1 MAFAVNTPAG
11 QVRLEDL
18 PLEVLE
24 DVEAQTGQDW
34 PTMIFAPASSAKVA
48 NALYKA
54 VCAHRGCEPEQLTP
68 KSLLNGLY
76 EKVDDDV
83 PTLFEDGIPKAADEE
98 PTPGSS
104 GAPDGSD
111 GPQT

>member
-24 DVEAQTGQDW
+24 AVEVQTGQEW

-54 VCAHRGCEPEQLTP
+54 VCVHKGCEPEQLTP

-83 PTLFEDGIPKAADEE
+83 PTLFEDGIPKAEDEE
-98 PTPGSS
+98 QTLGSS
-104 GAPDGSD
+104 GVPASSG